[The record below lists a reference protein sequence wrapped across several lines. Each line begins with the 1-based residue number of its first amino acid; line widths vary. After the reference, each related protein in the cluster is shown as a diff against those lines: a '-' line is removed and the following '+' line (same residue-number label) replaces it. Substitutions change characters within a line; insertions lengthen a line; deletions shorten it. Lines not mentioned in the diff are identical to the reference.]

1 MKNMQLI
8 QYVLDNLYELETFS
22 REYFGKFDHTL
33 SGDYFN
39 YITDD
44 VSFSFEDMV
53 LRVFVRDKNQYL
65 QIDIDTNAFWFNFST
80 PPVLIT
86 TGEGTY
92 LYYQNE
98 KHRFRLRNVSNL
110 DVNYDPKDYLTDETN
125 FQGSTIMSIPDV
137 DTLTEI
143 CEVGEYMLENT
154 YKLRSTIPF
163 ELWNQIPFEQYFDS
177 CSYSME
183 NAREIHSQY

>member
-1 MKNMQLI
+1 MQLI

-22 REYFGKFDHTL
+22 REYFDKFDYTL

-39 YITDD
+39 YIADD

-86 TGEGTY
+86 TGAGTY

-125 FQGSTIMSIPDV
+125 FQGSTIMSIPGV

-183 NAREIHSQY
+183 NAREIHTQY